1 MPLHVPPAPTGT
13 SFTTPRP
20 AGPAPVPPAQI
31 PADRLLLE
39 EVLSGGAAWS
49 FTVRRH
55 LTLRLT
61 ALAAGA
67 NVSFLCFNRH
77 EPIDRYNMADTLKG
91 QHTAKLTAGHIL
103 VSDMGR
109 AMVSITGDTLGWH
122 DPLGGHDSA
131 AHVEKKWGAKN
142 YQTAR
147 NDHHQNSHDHFL
159 IELAKHGLNA
169 RDLVPNVNFFSK
181 LNTSAT
187 GALSFVPNHAR
198 ADDFIDLRAEM
209 DLLVILTTCHHPM
222 DTSPVYGPRPV
233 RLQLHATPPPAP
245 DDYCRTYRPENERAF
260 YNSELLYL

>member
-1 MPLHVPPAPTGT
+1 MPLHVPPAPSGT
-13 SFTTPRP
+13 SFTTRRP
-20 AGPAPVPPAQI
+20 SGPAPLPPAQI

-39 EVLSGGAAWS
+39 ETLPGGAAWS

-55 LTLRLT
+55 RTLRLT
-61 ALAAGA
+61 ALEAGA

-77 EPIDRYNMADTLKG
+77 ELVDRYNMADTLKG
-91 QHTAKLTAGHIL
+91 QHTAKLTTGFVL
-103 VSDMGR
+103 FSDMGR
-109 AMVSITGDTLGWH
+109 AMFSITGDTLGWH
-122 DPLGGHDSA
+122 DPLGGHDTA

-147 NDHHQNSHDHFL
+147 NDCHRNSRDHFL
-159 IELAKHGLNA
+159 IELAKYGLNA

-181 LNTSAT
+181 LATSDT

-198 ADDFIDLRAEM
+198 VGDFIDLRAEM

-222 DTSPVYGPRPV
+222 DTAPAYGPKPV
-233 RLQLHATPPPAP
+233 KLQLYSTPPPPP

-260 YNSELLYL
+260 YNSELLYI